1 MLNLIVARLAFTTSS
16 VGVSSVAERAEKTKA
31 ADSAS
36 VAATALKRR
45 NFIPGSP
52 SKRSSRT
59 VWEILTH
66 DDAGFSATSATAE
79 FGGLRVSGP
88 GRVFCAP
95 AAADRRKAPVRR
107 LLLGCAL
114 IGLFA
119 TCGCAVQGPGE
130 SGYVAAPPAPAA
142 ARIG

>member
-1 MLNLIVARLAFTTSS
+1 MYSIVKPEGAPDSPATMLNLIVARLALTTLS
-16 VGVSSVAERAEKTKA
+16 VGVSSVAERAETTKA

-79 FGGLRVSGP
+79 LADCGFPAPGVYSVRPRPRTGG
-88 GRVFCAP
+88 
-95 AAADRRKAPVRR
+95 R
-107 LLLGCAL
+107 LL
-114 IGLFA
+114 
-119 TCGCAVQGPGE
+119 
-130 SGYVAAPPAPAA
+130 
-142 ARIG
+142 